1 MKTVRVKVRIKMP
14 VDVDVEVSLDR
25 LTGEATVMGGEIS
38 PTFIVRPRAIYEN
51 FSQGDFQKLDR
62 ETKDKV
68 LEEALDEWR
77 KHVDSDPS
85 RYPEE
90 GIRTLPLPLT
100 KWGDI
105 VQRESGLHMR
115 IHIAGVVGYLKDFEV
130 LAEPVL
136 EREPS
141 MYLWEI
147 NPGSGEFDRVEK
159 HIKSQLNQA
168 MTKRMPDGSMRVY
181 WKNRN

>member
-1 MKTVRVKVRIKMP
+1 MAS
-14 VDVDVEVSLDR
+14 DQGLNNFYLSL
-25 LTGEATVMGGEIS
+25 AKIN
-38 PTFIVRPRAIYEN
+38 FILFPKHLN
-51 FSQGDFQKLDR
+51 KLMH
-62 ETKDKV
+62 KI
-68 LEEALDEWR
+68 LF
-77 KHVDSDPS
+77 
-85 RYPEE
+85 
-90 GIRTLPLPLT
+90 
-100 KWGDI
+100 I

-115 IHIAGVVGYLKDFEV
+115 IHIAGVVGYLKGFEV

-141 MYLWEI
+141 MYLWEV